1 MEIADYFVAWRN
13 SNVATVGSL
22 GRRIT
27 IARFTENPVLTVAIR
42 FSLAEYDDQAVEH
55 HKQLTD
61 AVESIPEHNLA
72 MMGDFI
78 THLDKKI
85 LPNSV
90 IMTFN
95 NKKMINDNNKT
106 NMHFQDIYF

>member
-42 FSLAEYDDQAVEH
+42 FSFAEYDDQAVEH

-78 THLDKKI
+78 THLDKKYCQI
-85 LPNSV
+85 PLS
-90 IMTFN
+90 
-95 NKKMINDNNKT
+95 
-106 NMHFQDIYF
+106 